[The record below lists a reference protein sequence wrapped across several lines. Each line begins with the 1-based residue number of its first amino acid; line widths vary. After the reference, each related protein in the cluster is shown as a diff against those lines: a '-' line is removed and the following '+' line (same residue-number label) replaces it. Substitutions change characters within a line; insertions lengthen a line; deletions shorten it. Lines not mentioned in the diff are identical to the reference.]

1 MRKCAISWPR
11 SAAGLTLVE
20 AVAGIALLGSML
32 AAILVTSGRLETQAA
47 RSERRVEACR
57 IAEDLLGQWFAKPEK
72 FPRNAEGP
80 VRDRPGWRWRTYTVT
95 GARTDPARKLRAD
108 VIAVEVFSPGSPGS
122 PGLAGD
128 PNAAAAR
135 VEIVLPAMRQNSE
148 SERQSEKET
157 DDAEERSDT
166 G

>member
-32 AAILVTSGRLETQAA
+32 AAILVASGRLQTQAA
-47 RSERRVEACR
+47 RSERRAEACL
-57 IAEDLLGQWFAKPEK
+57 IAEDLLGQWFDKPEK
-72 FPRNAEGP
+72 FPRSAEGD

-95 GARTDPARKLRAD
+95 GARTEAARKLRAD

-122 PGLAGD
+122 PGLARD
-128 PNAAAAR
+128 PNAAAAAR
-135 VEIVLPAMRQNSE
+135 VEIVLPAMRQDSD
-148 SERQSEKET
+148 RDRDDKE
-157 DDAEERSDT
+157 DRSDT